1 MKNATL
7 RNKAIVVSLMLAA
20 MGSAVPALAADAHS
34 HDGASSQ
41 ALKLNAGKK
50 WATDAPLRKG
60 TTEIRNAIAK
70 DKAAIHAGKLSDAGF
85 NDLAARIDTQVAY
98 IVTNCKLP
106 PEADAQL
113 HLVLADIMQGSSA
126 MKGKES
132 GMTRQAGAEK
142 IVVALDAYG
151 RHFEHPGW
159 KGLAH

>member
-1 MKNATL
+1 MKNAVL
-7 RNKAIVVSLMLAA
+7 RNPALVVSLMLAT
-20 MGSAVPALAADAHS
+20 GGVVPAATAADLHS
-34 HDGASSQ
+34 HEGAGSQ
-41 ALKLNAGKK
+41 ALELNAGRK

-60 TTEIRNAIAK
+60 TTEIRNAIAR
-70 DKAAIHAGKLSDAGF
+70 DKAAIHAGKLSEAGY
-85 NDLAARIDTQVAY
+85 NGLAKKIDTQVAY

-132 GMTRQAGAEK
+132 GVTRQAGAEK
-142 IVVALDAYG
+142 IIGALDAYG

-159 KGLAH
+159 KRLAH